1 MRTPNLTATI
11 DYWDLELLQD
21 VCASGR
27 VQSFGKGS
35 RPLVAGRAALRLGS
49 PKGRLTSTRPRPPF
63 YGSPLVAWEPALGA
77 DQYQRSGRRAIRG

>member
-1 MRTPNLTATI
+1 MNSTTGEILTTTGATYAHGSGEDAQNLTATI

-35 RPLVAGRAALRLGS
+35 RPLVAGRACPSS
-49 PKGRLTSTRPRPPF
+49 PASH
-63 YGSPLVAWEPALGA
+63 
-77 DQYQRSGRRAIRG
+77 QRAG